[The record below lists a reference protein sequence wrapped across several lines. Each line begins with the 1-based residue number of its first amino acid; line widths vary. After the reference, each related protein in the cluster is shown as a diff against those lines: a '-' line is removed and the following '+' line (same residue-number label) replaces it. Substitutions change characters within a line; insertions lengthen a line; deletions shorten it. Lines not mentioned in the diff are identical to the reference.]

1 MENTKDN
8 AKTGQGAVPQLRL
21 RTDLRGGASVESCMT
36 NLESWE
42 NNYYKQYN
50 HVNATKPTPC
60 NNL

>member
-8 AKTGQGAVPQLRL
+8 AKTGQVAVPQLRL
-21 RTDLRGGASVESCMT
+21 RTDLHGGASLESCMS
-36 NLESWE
+36 NLETWK

-50 HVNATKPTPC
+50 YVNTIKPTPC